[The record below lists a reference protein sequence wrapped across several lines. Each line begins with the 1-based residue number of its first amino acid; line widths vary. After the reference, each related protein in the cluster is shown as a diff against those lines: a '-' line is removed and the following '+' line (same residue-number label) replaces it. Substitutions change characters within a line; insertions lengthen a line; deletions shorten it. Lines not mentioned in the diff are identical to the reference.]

1 MHYAEPS
8 TVEEGVELLASTE
21 NARCLAGGATLV
33 AMMNARHLAP
43 ALLISLHRMEELST
57 VTETPEGLWLGA
69 MLTHRALA
77 AEPRLSGAMEVI
89 RSAASQLA
97 HPAIRNMG
105 TLGGSLCL
113 ADPSTE
119 LPVALTAASAQAE
132 IAGPEGRRVIPVES
146 LLVDRFQT
154 SLRRGELVTRIWV
167 PRGTPGAVGHHLR
180 FSRVASDYP
189 TVSISLV
196 LALEG
201 ETCRQARVA
210 VGSCGPV
217 PLHVDDADQRLVG
230 TALDAQAL
238 AEAGQ
243 LLARAATPRDD
254 VRGTAEYRRMLIR
267 RLLGR
272 AVAQARERLQERIHV

>member
-1 MHYAEPS
+1 MRYAEPA
-8 TVEEGVELLASTE
+8 TVEEGVALLASTQ

-43 ALLISLHRMEELST
+43 ELLISLHRMAELSIL
-57 VTETPEGLWLGA
+57 TETPEGLWLGA
-69 MLTHRALA
+69 MLPHRALA
-77 AEPRLSGAMEVI
+77 DEPRLRGAMEVI

-105 TLGGSLCL
+105 TIGGSLCL

-119 LPVALTAASAQAE
+119 LPVALVAASAHAE
-132 IAGPEGRRVIPVES
+132 IAGPEGRRIIPVES

-154 SLRRGELVTRIWV
+154 SLRHGELVTRIWV
-167 PRGTPGAVGHHLR
+167 PRGGPGAVGHHLR

-201 ETCRQARVA
+201 GTCRQARVA

-217 PLHVDDADQRLVG
+217 PLHVEAADQRLVG
-230 TALDAQAL
+230 SALDAPAL

-254 VRGTAEYRRMLIR
+254 VRGTAEYRRLLIP

-272 AVAQARERLQERIHV
+272 AVAQARERLHV